1 MSLQRP
7 TSRVLIGLAS
17 LKVGRAP
24 GPSPFCSGSRRSLSV
39 DVGGLIKQLY
49 MPLDCVFEAR

>member
-7 TSRVLIGLAS
+7 TSWVLIGLAS
-17 LKVGRAP
+17 LKVGRGP
-24 GPSPFCSGSRRSLSV
+24 GPSPLWSGSRRSLSV

-49 MPLDCVFEAR
+49 IPLSRVFEAR